1 MAELKDR
8 LQQALGTHYR
18 LERELTEGAMSRVF
32 LATEV
37 ALSRQVVV
45 KVLPP
50 EAATPT
56 QAERFAREIQVA
68 ASLQHP
74 HIVPLLTA
82 GSAEELAWYI
92 MPYLTGET
100 LEVRMGR
107 PGGFTVQEAV
117 RILRDVAD
125 ALAYSHACG
134 VVHRDI
140 KPGNVLFSGKHALV
154 TDFGVAKALSAMST
168 GSNKVTGVGVTVGT
182 PTYIAPEQAMAD
194 PNVDHRADIY
204 AVGVMAY
211 EMLTGRT
218 PFLATTPQSMA
229 AAHVTT
235 IPDPIL
241 LHSPA
246 LPPELAEV
254 VMKCLAKRPDDRW
267 QSAEELSA
275 ALEPWGSASAGM
287 TPIATPVVPRHQG
300 PAAEIRLPE
309 AGAVAAVFLTVAFVV
324 VGFVFTA
331 TRLFGL
337 PDWVWVGAAVLM
349 VVGFPIVMY
358 TGRLERRRARAA
370 VRGLAM
376 TGAIRVYHRW
386 FTWRRSIT
394 GGGLALGALLLVTVG
409 YVAARTLGIGP
420 AGTLLSSG
428 LVGADDRFV
437 LADFVNRTDDST
449 VGNSITEALRVD
461 LGQSEVVK
469 IIGERDVAA
478 AIPRMGA

>member
-235 IPDPIL
+235 SPDPITQ
-241 LHSPA
+241 HRPS
-246 LPPELAEV
+246 LPPELAAA
-254 VMKCLAKRPDDRW
+254 VMRCLAKRPDDRW
-267 QSAEELSA
+267 QSAEELSG
-275 ALEPWGSASAGM
+275 ALEPWGATSGGM
-287 TPIATPVVPRHQG
+287 TPVSTPVLTGSPR
-300 PAAEIRLPE
+300 PAPNIRPAD
-309 AGAVAAVFLTVAFVV
+309 AGSVAAAFLTVAFVV
-324 VGFVFTA
+324 IGFAFSA
-331 TRLFGL
+331 TRMFGL
-337 PDWVWVGAAVLM
+337 PDWVWKGAALLM
-349 VVGFPIVMY
+349 VVGFPITMY

-370 VRGLAM
+370 ERGM
-376 TGAIRVYHRW
+376 IVTGVIRPHHDL
-386 FTWRRSIT
+386 FTWRRSLT
-394 GGGLALGALLLVTVG
+394 GGGVALGV
-409 YVAARTLGIGP
+409 
-420 AGTLLSSG
+420 
-428 LVGADDRFV
+428 
-437 LADFVNRTDDST
+437 
-449 VGNSITEALRVD
+449 
-461 LGQSEVVK
+461 
-469 IIGERDVAA
+469 
-478 AIPRMGA
+478 